1 MLIGL
6 HEVIDREKVLAFIKP
21 RAAPDDLLEFD
32 HRIDGAHQHDVAN
45 VARVDAGRK
54 LLRGS

>member
-32 HRIDGAHQHDVAN
+32 HRIDGARQDDVAD
-45 VARVDAGRK
+45 VARVDACRK
-54 LLRGS
+54 PLRRS